1 MPVDAHIEPVLT
13 KPRYACETGTKFV
26 GCCTSNPCI
35 NHCVGD
41 QLRPAGFSTR
51 VYNRSPGG
59 TCGGDTG
66 FWTCTAGSTYWGCC
80 NEDPCKNNS
89 TCPIGKL
96 EPTVMD
102 RPDQLEYFGALNR
115 LMGVA
120 SPRPTDTSPRPT
132 DTSPRPTDTSPR
144 PTDTSTASSDG
155 PSGAVIGGAVGGAV
169 FLLAIIGVLV
179 FFLCRRRRRKQ
190 RLASAAE
197 ASGQDAAAAA
207 AAMKQNK
214 GVFATASPQ
223 AGGLSRTYI
232 TLHYTPEERAQM

>member
-1 MPVDAHIEPVLT
+1 
-13 KPRYACETGTKFV
+13 
-26 GCCTSNPCI
+26 
-35 NHCVGD
+35 
-41 QLRPAGFSTR
+41 
-51 VYNRSPGG
+51 
-59 TCGGDTG
+59 
-66 FWTCTAGSTYWGCC
+66 
-80 NEDPCKNNS
+80 
-89 TCPIGKL
+89 
-96 EPTVMD
+96 MD

-120 SPRPTDTSPRPT
+120 SPRPTDA
-132 DTSPRPTDTSPR
+132 
-144 PTDTSTASSDG
+144 STASSDG

-169 FLLAIIGVLV
+169 FLLVIIGALV

-197 ASGQDAAAAA
+197 AGGQDSAAAA

-232 TLHYTPEERAQM
+232 TLHTRGARADVMDRTALTAITAPPTYSPEQRAYYQGMKPPLSSHCHQPSNTPAQRTAGTTHRRHGRLGVEQVL

>member
-1 MPVDAHIEPVLT
+1 
-13 KPRYACETGTKFV
+13 
-26 GCCTSNPCI
+26 
-35 NHCVGD
+35 
-41 QLRPAGFSTR
+41 
-51 VYNRSPGG
+51 
-59 TCGGDTG
+59 
-66 FWTCTAGSTYWGCC
+66 
-80 NEDPCKNNS
+80 
-89 TCPIGKL
+89 
-96 EPTVMD
+96 MD

-120 SPRPTDTSPRPT
+120 SPRPTDTS
-132 DTSPRPTDTSPR
+132 
-144 PTDTSTASSDG
+144 TASSNG

-197 ASGQDAAAAA
+197 ASEQDGAAPAA

-223 AGGLSRTYI
+223 AGGLSRTYT
-232 TLHYTPEERAQM
+232 TLHTRGARADEMDRTALTAITAPPTYSPEQRAYYQGTKPSSTPTTATTSHLTLPPKRTARTTHRRHGCLGVEQVL